1 MSGTKE
7 TKRDYTRR
15 TFATTPL
22 GKVEADK
29 TYSYGHLT
37 PNYNYK
43 NLDKKIRTLDTY
55 TRD

>member
-1 MSGTKE
+1 MGGRKE
-7 TKRDYTRR
+7 TKRDYTKR

-43 NLDKKIRTLDTY
+43 N
-55 TRD
+55 

>member
-1 MSGTKE
+1 MGGRKE
-7 TKRDYTRR
+7 TKRDYTKR

-43 NLDKKIRTLDTY
+43 NLDKKIRKLDTY

>member
-15 TFATTPL
+15 TFSETPL

-29 TYSYGHLT
+29 KYSYEHLT

-43 NLDKKIRTLDTY
+43 NLDKKIRKLDTY
-55 TRD
+55 DR

>member
-7 TKRDYTRR
+7 TKRDYTKR

-43 NLDKKIRTLDTY
+43 NLDKKIRKLDTY
-55 TRD
+55 DR

>member
-1 MSGTKE
+1 MGIE
-7 TKRDYTRR
+7 TKRDYTKK

-29 TYSYGHLT
+29 TSSYGHLT

-43 NLDKKIRTLDTY
+43 KLDAKIRKLDTY
-55 TRD
+55 DRD